1 MSMEIKQHLK
11 LSQQLVMTPQLQQAI
26 KLLQLSRME
35 LVDMIREEMLE
46 NPVLED
52 SVESGNEQQKTAE
65 LAPDAAAERIGET
78 ELPANV
84 NAMTSEKGDS
94 TPEVKAD
101 SRTDAEAV
109 KDFDWE
115 GY

>member
-11 LSQQLVMTPQLQQAI
+11 LQQQLVMTPQLQQAI

-52 SVESGNEQQKTAE
+52 SVESSSEQQSAATAE
-65 LAPDAAAERIGET
+65 LTRDSEAERIGET
-78 ELPANV
+78 ELPMAQPPQ
-84 NAMTSEKGDS
+84 EKADS

-101 SRTDAEAV
+101 ARSD
-109 KDFDWE
+109 
-115 GY
+115 